1 VYFKKNLKRRRIGF
15 GAIVAAILLVAVVLV
30 YGSLKSPEEVA
41 RFYFENSTFVSGGA
55 TSIMGQLDYQ
65 PENAAP
71 EGSLKPAEAV
81 EIDASDV
88 LRHVGIAGRILGTY
102 RFNATHLVT
111 LVEPQIA
118 EFPALYAVVWNNS
131 SASWFPVEFVKYR
144 ELEINKTLLRD
155 ERYTYVV
162 GQRSVGFVAANLPFT
177 VVGIYDENWGQWNTP
192 TGYFRVTAAGYFT
205 VVYGVA
211 VYVMDYSRYSLSD
224 PALRLCRFNRYVSG
238 SGTPSASVHA
248 YGRADT
254 TTCAFGAGTAFE
266 ITAVIGYNA
275 WLHRFAPP
283 ATGNKWFYI
292 GPCCS

>member
-1 VYFKKNLKRRRIGF
+1 MRGGIGF
-15 GAIVAAILLVAVVLV
+15 GAIVVVILLVAVVLV
-30 YGSLKSPEEVA
+30 YGSLRSLEEVA
-41 RFYFENSTFVSGGA
+41 RSYFEKSTFVSGGM

-111 LVEPQIA
+111 LVEPQVA
-118 EFPALYAVVWNNS
+118 EFPALYAVVWNKS

-144 ELEINKTLLRD
+144 ELEIDKTLLRD
-155 ERYTYVV
+155 RGYTYVV

-177 VVGIYDENWGQWNTP
+177 VVSFYDENWGQWNTP

-205 VVYGVA
+205 IVYGVA
-211 VYVMDYSRYSLSD
+211 VYVMDYSRYSLND
-224 PALRLCRFNRYVSG
+224 PDLMLCNFNSYVSG
-238 SGTPSASVHA
+238 GGTPSASVRA
-248 YGRADT
+248 YGKADT
-254 TTCAFGAGTAFE
+254 TTCERGFDTAFNIFGTAFD
-266 ITAVIGYNA
+266 ITASIGYNA
-275 WLHRFAPP
+275 WLHRFSPL
-283 ATGNKWFYI
+283 ATANRWYVT
-292 GPCCS
+292 S

>member
-1 VYFKKNLKRRRIGF
+1 MFQNAKRRIGF
-15 GAIVAAILLVAVVLV
+15 GAIVAVILLVAAVLV
-30 YGSLKSPEEVA
+30 YGNLKSPEEVA
-41 RFYFENSTFVSGGA
+41 KFYFENSTFVSGGA
-55 TSIMGQLDYQ
+55 TSIMGQPDYQ

-81 EIDASDV
+81 ETDASDV
-88 LRHVGIAGRILGTY
+88 LRRVGIAGRILGTY

-111 LVEPQIA
+111 LVEPQVA
-118 EFPALYAVVWNNS
+118 EFPALYAVVWNKN

-155 ERYTYVV
+155 GRYTYVV

-205 VVYGVA
+205 IVYGVA

-224 PALRLCRFNRYVSG
+224 LALMLCRFNSYVSG
-238 SGTPSASVHA
+238 YGTPSASVHT
-248 YGRADT
+248 YGKTDT
-254 TTCAFGAGTAFE
+254 TTCAKGFDTAFDIFGTAFD
-266 ITAVIGYNA
+266 ITASIGYNA
-275 WLHRFAPP
+275 WLHRFSPP
-283 ATGNKWFYI
+283 ATANRWYVT
-292 GPCCS
+292 S

>member
-1 VYFKKNLKRRRIGF
+1 
-15 GAIVAAILLVAVVLV
+15 VAAVLV

-41 RFYFENSTFVSGGA
+41 KFYFENSTFVSGGA
-55 TSIMGQLDYQ
+55 TSIMGQPDYQ

-71 EGSLKPAEAV
+71 EGPLKPAEAV
-81 EIDASDV
+81 ETDASDV

-111 LVEPQIA
+111 LVEPQVA

-131 SASWFPVEFVKYR
+131 SASWLPVEFIKYR

-155 ERYTYVV
+155 GRYTYVV
-162 GQRSVGFVAANLPFT
+162 GQRSVGFVATNLPFT
-177 VVGIYDENWGQWNTP
+177 VVSFYDENWGQWNTP
-192 TGYFRVTAAGYFT
+192 TGYFRVIAAGHFT

-211 VYVMDYSRYSLSD
+211 VYVMDRSRYLLND
-224 PALRLCRFNRYVSG
+224 PSLRLCRFYSYVSG
-238 SGTPSASVHA
+238 YGTPSASVHA

-254 TTCAFGAGTAFE
+254 NTCAFGIATAFD
-266 ITAVIGYNA
+266 ITVAIGYDA
-275 WLHRFAPP
+275 WLRRDAPP
-283 ATGNKWFYI
+283 ATGNKWIVI

>member
-1 VYFKKNLKRRRIGF
+1 MFQKSKRRIGF
-15 GAIVAAILLVAVVLV
+15 GAIVVAILLVAAVLV
-30 YGSLKSPEEVA
+30 YGNLKSAEEIA

-55 TSIMGQLDYQ
+55 TSIMGQPDYQ

-88 LRHVGIAGRILGTY
+88 LRRVGVAGRILGTY

-111 LVEPQIA
+111 LVEPQVA

-144 ELEINKTLLRD
+144 ELEVNKTLLRD
-155 ERYTYVV
+155 GRYTYVV

-177 VVGIYDENWGQWNTP
+177 VVSFYDENWGQWNTP
-192 TGYFRVTAAGYFT
+192 AGYFRVTAAGYFT
-205 VVYGVA
+205 IIYGVA
-211 VYVMDYSRYSLSD
+211 VYVMDYSRYSLND
-224 PALRLCRFNRYVSG
+224 PALMLCKFNSHVSG
-238 SGTPSASVHA
+238 SGTPSASVRA

-254 TTCAFGAGTAFE
+254 ITCVAGFGTAFD
-266 ITAVIGYNA
+266 ITALIGYDA
-275 WLHRFAPP
+275 WLRRFAPP
-283 ATGNKWFYI
+283 ATGNKWFVA
-292 GPCCS
+292 